1 MHQEESYR
9 TTGYSYYFEDNEAIT
24 SMLDEIPDTD
34 FYRVEKITRK
44 TKNDA
49 AWNDYHGVSVF
60 SSTASAHFT
69 NYLGSLGFEKST
81 NAYSY
86 YGSTPFSSALLSV
99 RYLIGNE
106 AGIELEEDYTL
117 ISSRVDQSR
126 YLYKVNNTLPLGFMV
141 PSQFDTLW
149 NMSGNN
155 PFAVQNS
162 FAENAT
168 GITGMFTQV
177 EATNAGNTTYI
188 NVEKDSD
195 IYIYCTTY
203 VESIDYSI
211 TNTEE
216 GLFDSGSASGLKH
229 RQIVHIGKVP
239 AGTTIDVTTSDSVSS
254 LQLYAYSLDSEVLD
268 QVLEAMGDEG
278 LEVVEYDDTY
288 ILGTINAKTSG
299 LMYTSIIYDEGWTAY
314 VDGKEVELSSIKDA
328 LIAIPVPEG
337 THTVELRYT
346 PEGYVKGWF
355 ITIASV
361 IVLVCC
367 ALYDKKR
374 RDVKS
379 SK

>member
-1 MHQEESYR
+1 M
-9 TTGYSYYFEDNEAIT
+9 
-24 SMLDEIPDTD
+24 
-34 FYRVEKITRK
+34 
-44 TKNDA
+44 
-49 AWNDYHGVSVF
+49 
-60 SSTASAHFT
+60 
-69 NYLGSLGFEKST
+69 
-81 NAYSY
+81 
-86 YGSTPFSSALLSV
+86 
-99 RYLIGNE
+99 
-106 AGIELEEDYTL
+106 
-117 ISSRVDQSR
+117 
-126 YLYKVNNTLPLGFMV
+126 
-141 PSQFDTLW
+141 
-149 NMSGNN
+149 
-155 PFAVQNS
+155 
-162 FAENAT
+162 
-168 GITGMFTQV
+168 
-177 EATNAGNTTYI
+177 
-188 NVEKDSD
+188 
-195 IYIYCTTY
+195 
-203 VESIDYSI
+203 
-211 TNTEE
+211 
-216 GLFDSGSASGLKH
+216 
-229 RQIVHIGKVP
+229 
-239 AGTTIDVTTSDSVSS
+239 TTSDSVSS